1 MNETTIIRFHELGG
15 PDVLRYEKAPIPEPG
30 SGEMRLRVEAIGVG
44 FGECLYRMGHY
55 LYETTLPSSLGNHA
69 VGTVE
74 AVGPDVKE
82 PRVGERVSLIPSF
95 LMNRYG
101 VYAEHAVVP
110 ASAWAPYFPS
120 LSLEENA
127 SLWMQVT
134 TAYGAL
140 VYYGKVAEG
149 DAVLVIPSS
158 GGVGMAALQTCKK
171 AGATAIG
178 VTRSRAKFD
187 AVKRMGAD
195 HVVVTDEENLADR
208 VRELT
213 GGKGVRLVFNGLA
226 GDILNSLV
234 DVLSPGGT
242 VFMFGAIGGKPTP
255 LPLHQLI
262 GKGAR
267 IQGYTLYELTYHAE
281 NLPAIR
287 RYVSEGVRDGHYT
300 ANVGKVFQFGEMVEV
315 HRYLEKGD
323 MSGSV
328 VVTMQGGGR

>member
-15 PDVLRYEKAPIPEPG
+15 PDVLRYEKAPMPEPG
-30 SGEMRLRVEAIGVG
+30 PGEMRLRVEAIGVG

-55 LYETTLPSSLGNHA
+55 LYETKLPSSLGNHA

-74 AVGPDVKE
+74 AVGPGVEE
-82 PRVGERVSLIPSF
+82 PKVGERVSLIPSF

-140 VYYGKVAEG
+140 AHYGKVAGE
-149 DAVLVIPSS
+149 DTVLVIPAS
-158 GGVGMAALQTCKK
+158 GGVGMAAIQTCKK

-178 VTRSRAKFD
+178 VTRSRGKAD
-187 AVKRMGAD
+187 EIKRIGAD
-195 HVVVTDEENLADR
+195 HVIITDEENLADR
-208 VRELT
+208 VREIT
-213 GGKGVRLVFNGLA
+213 GGKGVRLVFNGLT
-226 GDILNSLV
+226 GDVMNTLA
-234 DVLSPGGT
+234 DVASPGGT
-242 VFMFGAIGGKPTP
+242 IFMFGGIGGKPTP
-255 LPLHQLI
+255 LPFHHII
-262 GKGAR
+262 GKGVR

-287 RYVSEGVRDGHYT
+287 RYVSEGVREGHYT
-300 ANVGKVFQFGEMVEV
+300 ANVGKVFGFREMVDV
-315 HRYLEKGD
+315 HRYLEAGD
-323 MSGSV
+323 MAGSV
-328 VVTMQGGGR
+328 VVRV